1 MNKETYEALKRIVD
15 LYKNSGIYIKD
26 SLVEGYVKRV
36 EKWIDEVAKEY
47 EKNIGQCDNQNC
59 IKIGKT
65 ELLEVKMNKD
75 FENDTALWC
84 KDCIERDKEML
95 EED

>member
-1 MNKETYEALKRIVD
+1 MNKETYEALRRIINQKGFHYFNVESGKKD
-15 LYKNSGIYIKD
+15 YKQIED
-26 SLVEGYVKRV
+26 
-36 EKWIDEVAKEY
+36 WIDEVAKEY
-47 EKNIGQCDNQNC
+47 EENIGQCDNQNC

-95 EED
+95 EE

>member
-1 MNKETYEALKRIVD
+1 MNKETYEALKDLVKQVREKAIREVD
-15 LYKNSGIYIKD
+15 FK
-26 SLVEGYVKRV
+26 SLKQVED
-36 EKWIDEVAKEY
+36 WIDEVAKEY